1 MKHFF
6 ENIDGWSSLHDQ
18 GTLINIILDR
28 LKTDSLKFAEIGVYK
43 GRSTAIFN
51 VELINRKI
59 NYEYHAIDHFLGSDE
74 HDKNIDY
81 YSIAMSNLVLI
92 RDRIQIIKNDS
103 VSQSKKY
110 PNNFFDIIYIDA
122 SHDYESV
129 KTDILSWFPK
139 LKTGGIICGDD
150 YITGWPGVV
159 RAVNEFFGKV
169 ETVGIQQWFKLK

>member
-1 MKHFF
+1 
-6 ENIDGWSSLHDQ
+6 
-18 GTLINIILDR
+18 
-28 LKTDSLKFAEIGVYK
+28 
-43 GRSTAIFN
+43 
-51 VELINRKI
+51 
-59 NYEYHAIDHFLGSDE
+59 
-74 HDKNIDY
+74 
-81 YSIAMSNLVLI
+81 
-92 RDRIQIIKNDS
+92 